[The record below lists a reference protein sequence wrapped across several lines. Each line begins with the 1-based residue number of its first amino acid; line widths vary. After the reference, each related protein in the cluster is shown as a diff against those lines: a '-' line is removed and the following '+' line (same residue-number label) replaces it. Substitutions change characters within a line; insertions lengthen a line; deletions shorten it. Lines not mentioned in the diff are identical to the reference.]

1 MVTWDD
7 VDRLCARLPG
17 ATRGR
22 AHEGSPA
29 WYAGRHQFARLRD
42 DEGRTMLQFWSGDM
56 DTAAILGERRDV
68 FPVVH
73 TFRYRVSVW
82 AYLDGLDLRET
93 AELLLDSFAIRG
105 GARRRAAVDPAAF
118 LPD

>member
-1 MVTWDD
+1 MLTWDD
-7 VDRLCARLPG
+7 VDRLCGRLPG

-42 DEGRTMLQFWSGDM
+42 DEGRAMLQFWSGDM
-56 DTAAILGERRDV
+56 VTSEFVGERRVV
-68 FPVVH
+68 FRVIH
-73 TFRYRVSVW
+73 AFRYRVSVW
-82 AYLDGLDLRET
+82 AYLDRLDLRET
-93 AELLLDSFAIRG
+93 AELVLDSFAIRG